1 VKITSVARGSLAT
14 GRGLSSPALGFGCV
28 VLFALPF
35 AAVGLGA
42 GVGVVQKLAVGD
54 LRTASFLGL
63 FAVVFGGVGLG
74 LIAVALAGRREAARR
89 AVVETEHPE
98 EPWLWRQDWAA
109 GRIEDAGRK
118 GQYGLWAFAALWNL
132 IALPS
137 AFLALQELHR
147 SGNKLTLIALIF
159 PIIGVGLLVA
169 AARSTIRER
178 KFGLSILELTTQPAV
193 VGHGLGGTVHV
204 ASPLLPPG
212 GFLATLSCLNIRTTG
227 SGDNRSTTETI
238 RWQEQQKV
246 TGQRA
251 AAGRDGGLV
260 TAVPV
265 HFRLPGDVAPCDD
278 TNSNDRIVWRL
289 QLTAAVPGLDYSAT
303 FDVPVF
309 RTTASAEPLTP
320 EQEKEL
326 GPPTESLPY
335 RQPTDSP
342 IRVSQSA
349 RGTQIVF
356 PAARDPGAAMGLTG
370 FTALWGAIV
379 WLIIYLKAPIVFGV
393 LFGAVEVILLYAT
406 LRMWLRVVEV
416 TASRDG
422 VAVASGFGV
431 AGDASL
437 IPARDISAVEV
448 RIGMQAGSTV
458 YYDLAVVTAGGRRTN
473 AGSGVRDKR
482 EAEWLAGLIRQAL
495 GK

>member
-1 VKITSVARGSLAT
+1 
-14 GRGLSSPALGFGCV
+14 
-28 VLFALPF
+28 
-35 AAVGLGA
+35 
-42 GVGVVQKLAVGD
+42 
-54 LRTASFLGL
+54 
-63 FAVVFGGVGLG
+63 
-74 LIAVALAGRREAARR
+74 
-89 AVVETEHPE
+89 VVEAEHLE

-118 GQYGLWAFAALWNL
+118 GQYGLWAFSALWNL

-178 KFGLSILELTTQPAV
+178 RFGLSILELTTQPAV
-193 VGHGLGGTVHV
+193 VGHGLGEPFHV

-265 HFRLPGDVAPCDD
+265 HFRLPADVAPCDD

-289 QLTAAVPGLDYSAT
+289 QLAAAVPGVDYSAT

-309 RTTASAEPLTP
+309 RTAASAEPLTP

-326 GPPTESLPY
+326 GPANRVAPGIG
-335 RQPTDSP
+335 SP
-342 IRVSQSA
+342 
-349 RGTQIVF
+349 
-356 PAARDPGAAMGLTG
+356 
-370 FTALWGAIV
+370 
-379 WLIIYLKAPIVFGV
+379 
-393 LFGAVEVILLYAT
+393 
-406 LRMWLRVVEV
+406 
-416 TASRDG
+416 
-422 VAVASGFGV
+422 
-431 AGDASL
+431 
-437 IPARDISAVEV
+437 
-448 RIGMQAGSTV
+448 
-458 YYDLAVVTAGGRRTN
+458 RTHRF
-473 AGSGVRDKR
+473 A
-482 EAEWLAGLIRQAL
+482 
-495 GK
+495 